1 METEFDL
8 SKTGEYLAV
17 PFTDPGYKIYNG
29 KPLPKN
35 RTYDRVMYTFAM
47 PLQIDKS
54 LAGQELCLFVG
65 NIDWPVNLYLNG
77 SLIFKKGSITPSN
90 YNSMNYGFDN
100 VILPAGLI
108 DFSPGSVNIIQAQGF
123 PMRETYPLPE
133 MFIST
138 YRDVESL
145 KFLRNLF
152 TIHLIQGAV
161 VMGIILFF
169 YFSLLFLGMKKRDM
183 KYLYIA
189 LISLF
194 YSMGQMNIALSQNF
208 SNEVFLEQ
216 LSRTGLPLSSITLA
230 LFLLEFAGFLKKK
243 VVIKSFI
250 FIPPA
255 LFSLVTLF
263 MDTKQSISDY
273 FNLSTYFVILPM
285 LFFTISVSLIAIFR
299 KPERRRDILV
309 ILGSIF
315 LLIAASVH
323 DFIFLWSAGTPFAW
337 LNPYGYILLVFT
349 LFFIQA
355 REQAKLYEQS
365 IVHSVRIGERN
376 EILSKLIEN
385 LKMISE
391 NLNNSSGKL
400 NNNIESSSDLLD
412 WYESSTEQIT
422 EIMQNKFVDI
432 KSLISGI
439 TETIK
444 RSSERVPKA
453 IQNQT
458 SLIGQVK
465 ATIAEN
471 ERQSINV
478 TNSVIETNRAAQD
491 LAHLAERSV
500 EVLND
505 SRKAIGKISEYS
517 SFILNVLKSMEE
529 ITDRS
534 STLAINASIEAVKA
548 GRAGEGFSV
557 VAKEM
562 RNLSKETKVNLESS
576 VKKIKEL
583 AGTVSKSIELSDQV
597 GAAIKTIIE
606 STRESA
612 RMINQVNELI
622 GRQREDFSGITDAA
636 VHLYDD
642 ALTIKK
648 LSEEDVA
655 ENNQIVE
662 TMQEFGDSFNSII
675 DMLTNQKNMQIE
687 LEKSMTGIR
696 GVMEENIRLVEV
708 LNENI
713 SLSDGTAAAIREKD

>member
-1 METEFDL
+1 
-8 SKTGEYLAV
+8 
-17 PFTDPGYKIYNG
+17 
-29 KPLPKN
+29 
-35 RTYDRVMYTFAM
+35 
-47 PLQIDKS
+47 
-54 LAGQELCLFVG
+54 
-65 NIDWPVNLYLNG
+65 
-77 SLIFKKGSITPSN
+77 
-90 YNSMNYGFDN
+90 
-100 VILPAGLI
+100 
-108 DFSPGSVNIIQAQGF
+108 
-123 PMRETYPLPE
+123 
-133 MFIST
+133 
-138 YRDVESL
+138 
-145 KFLRNLF
+145 
-152 TIHLIQGAV
+152 
-161 VMGIILFF
+161 
-169 YFSLLFLGMKKRDM
+169 
-183 KYLYIA
+183 
-189 LISLF
+189 
-194 YSMGQMNIALSQNF
+194 
-208 SNEVFLEQ
+208 
-216 LSRTGLPLSSITLA
+216 
-230 LFLLEFAGFLKKK
+230 
-243 VVIKSFI
+243 
-250 FIPPA
+250 
-255 LFSLVTLF
+255 